1 MGQYYK
7 IVNLKKRQYITPY
20 TFGDGS
26 KLMEFSMSANG
37 VLAGLA
43 ILLADGNGRGGGDLH
58 SDNKIVGSWAGDNI
72 VIAGDYADTGKF
84 LPVDKI
90 DRNLYGVLEDEGED
104 ISLKV
109 LDALFDDRYAFDDFR
124 KTNTRFADD
133 EVKELIEKKLKEKGL
148 KEPRQWKV
156 PSSKDVTVLYEVS
169 EDNDKWECSCPSFV
183 YNNGKECK
191 HIKDIKQS
199 IGNVN

>member
-7 IVNLKKRQYITPY
+7 IVNIKKKQYITPH

-58 SDNKIVGSWAGDNI
+58 SENDMVGSWAGDNI
-72 VIAGDYADTGKF
+72 VVAGDYADAGKF
-84 LPVDKI
+84 VKEPDQT
-90 DRNLYGVLEDEGED
+90 LYEVASNEGED

-109 LDALFDDRYAFDDFR
+109 LDALFDDSYYFSEFR
-124 KTNTRFADD
+124 KNRAGWTSNN
-133 EVKELIEKKLKEKGL
+133 EVDNLIKQKLKDKGL
-148 KEPRQWKV
+148 SDTKKHKIQ
-156 PSSKDVTVLYEVS
+156 SSKNPSVQYNVT
-169 EDNDKWECSCPSFV
+169 EDNGNWECDCPS
-183 YNNGKECK
+183 YTYTGGNECK
-191 HIKDIKQS
+191 HIKQLKTK
-199 IGNVN
+199 

>member
-7 IVNLKKRQYITPY
+7 IVNIKKKQYIQPH

-26 KLMEFSMSANG
+26 KLMEFSMSSSG

-43 ILLADGNGRGGGDLH
+43 ILLADGNGRGGGDLN
-58 SDNKIVGSWAGDNI
+58 SENKIVGSWAGDNI
-72 VIAGDYADTGKF
+72 VIAGDYADNGKF
-84 LPVDKI
+84 LPVDKV
-90 DRNLYGVLEDEGED
+90 DTNLYNVAYDEGED

-109 LDALFDDRYAFDDFR
+109 LEALFDDSFFFDVFR
-124 KTNTRFADD
+124 KNNSWKTGDVKNLIDSKM
-133 EVKELIEKKLKEKGL
+133 KELGL
-148 KEPRQWKV
+148 KEPMAWKV
-156 PSSKDVTVLYEVS
+156 PSSKDVSILYEVN
-169 EDNDKWECSCPSFV
+169 EDNGEWNCSCPSFA
-183 YNNGKECK
+183 YNIGNDCK

>member
-7 IVNLKKRQYITPY
+7 IVNIKKKQYITPH

-58 SDNKIVGSWAGDNI
+58 SENDIVGSWSGDNI

-84 LPVDKI
+84 VKEPEQ
-90 DRNLYGVLEDEGED
+90 NLYEVASSEGED
-104 ISLKV
+104 ISIKV
-109 LDALFDDRYAFDDFR
+109 LDALFDDQYFFSEFR
-124 KTNTRFADD
+124 KNRAGWSNNSEVDD
-133 EVKELIEKKLKEKGL
+133 LIKRKLQEKGL
-148 KEPRQWKV
+148 SETKKHRIQ
-156 PSSKDVTVLYEVS
+156 SSKNPNVQYNVT
-169 EDNDKWECSCPSFV
+169 EDNGNWECDCPS
-183 YNNGKECK
+183 YTYTGGNECK
-191 HIKDIKQS
+191 HIRQLKTA
-199 IGNVN
+199 

>member
-7 IVNLKKRQYITPY
+7 IVNIKKKQYITPH

-58 SDNKIVGSWAGDNI
+58 SENDIVGSWAGDNI
-72 VIAGDYADTGKF
+72 VVAGDYADAGKF
-84 LPVDKI
+84 VKEPDQT
-90 DRNLYGVLEDEGED
+90 LYEVASNEGED

-109 LDALFDDRYAFDDFR
+109 LDALFDDSYYFSEFR
-124 KTNTRFADD
+124 KNRAGWTSNNEVDD
-133 EVKELIEKKLKEKGL
+133 LIKRKLKAKGL
-148 KEPRQWKV
+148 SDTKKHKIQ
-156 PSSKDVTVLYEVS
+156 SSKNPSVQYNVT
-169 EDNDKWECSCPSFV
+169 EDNGNWECDCPS
-183 YNNGKECK
+183 YTYTGGNECK
-191 HIKDIKQS
+191 HIKQLKTA
-199 IGNVN
+199 